1 MLSNM
6 REALYEIGQDAEDEN
21 STRKNIA
28 WIMENRQDLVDNYP
42 NRWIAVDL
50 EVVQCV
56 NIDFQEVM
64 QIMEGRVALTGSL
77 VFYFSNLFRVPM
89 ILQLCDA
96 NREYQSS

>member
-6 REALYEIGQDAEDEN
+6 REKLYEFQQASVDEN
-21 STRKNIA
+21 SARKNVA
-28 WIMENRQDLVDNYP
+28 WIMENRQDLVDSYP
-42 NRWIAVDL
+42 NRWVAVDL

-64 QIMEGRVALTGSL
+64 QIMEGRGALTGSM

-89 ILQLCDA
+89 ILQLCNA
-96 NREYQSS
+96 TTPEIIS